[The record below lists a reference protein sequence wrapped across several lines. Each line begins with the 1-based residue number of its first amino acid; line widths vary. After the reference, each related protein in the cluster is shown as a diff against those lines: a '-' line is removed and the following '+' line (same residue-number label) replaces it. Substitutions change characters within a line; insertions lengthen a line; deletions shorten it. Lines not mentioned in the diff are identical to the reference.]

1 MRKLVVI
8 LAVVFLLSFAHDIL
22 AQGTGFV
29 PPAGEKDPNTALV
42 LSALVPGVG
51 QYYNEQVYYKGI
63 AFGLAEALGWVIIGA
78 TDDDWFG
85 VTIICANHIASAVD
99 AYVQAGKVN
108 QGVSL
113 NITPEGPVLAY
124 SHSF

>member
-8 LAVVFLLSFAHDIL
+8 LAVVLLLGFARDVL
-22 AQGTGFV
+22 ADGAGWV

-51 QYYNEQVYYKGI
+51 QYYNDQVYYKGI
-63 AFGLAEALGWVIIGA
+63 AFGLAEALGWVIICA
-78 TDDDWFG
+78 TSDDWFG
-85 VTIICANHIASAVD
+85 VTIVCANHIASAVD
-99 AYVQAGKVN
+99 AYVQADRVN

-113 NITPEGPVLAY
+113 NVTPEGPVLAY